1 MSDALRTLK
10 PWVTFTGSVLVI
22 GVLYWAQTLLIPI
35 ALAVLL
41 TFILAQPV
49 TRLQRLIGRVP
60 AVLVVVTLTFAVIA
74 GGVWGLANQATGLAA
89 DLPRYRNTILE
100 KIVEVRH
107 VVKPGSVEK
116 VQKTLQEIQAE
127 VEKSDQ
133 PRGTTAAPVIVRPEQ
148 VASLFGFPSW
158 LGPVSG
164 RLATTG
170 FVITLLIFMLL
181 EREDLRGRLLRL
193 IGHGNL
199 AATTRALDEA
209 GERVSRQLL
218 MQTIVNATYGA
229 AIGVGLYLIGVPYP
243 LLWAVLGAALRF
255 IPYVGPIIG
264 AGAPIVIALA
274 ALPGWTKPLWTV
286 AMFIGVELFTNL
298 VLETVLYAGAAG
310 VSQVALLIA
319 VAFWTWLWGPMGLLM
334 ATPLTVCLVVL
345 GKHVPGLEFL
355 STLMADL
362 PPLSPDVAYYQRL
375 LAGDQGEAFDIIERH
390 LKTNPPET
398 LYDAIL
404 VPALN
409 YAESDRLE
417 DRLTAEQEALIVDG
431 TRELMS
437 DAMAAAREARPSLT
451 DESGETTV
459 TEDVQPL
466 PKKQSVLAY
475 PASSAADELALHM
488 LGQLL
493 EKTPIAMEVL
503 SSHTLISELITAM
516 QERGCPIVCIAD
528 LPPSPPSKT
537 RYLIKKLRIALP
549 DVKIV
554 VGRWAPAP
562 LADEDA
568 RSLMEAGATHVA
580 LTMSETANQ
589 LRQLAELSPQGQ
601 PDAQTQTT
609 TPTLVAFS

>member
-1 MSDALRTLK
+1 VSDALRTLR
-10 PWVTFTGSVLVI
+10 PWVTFAGAVLVI
-22 GVLYWAQTLLIPI
+22 AVLYWAQTLLIPI

-74 GGVWGLANQATGLAA
+74 GGVWGLANQVTGLAA
-89 DLPRYRNTILE
+89 DLPRYRDTILQ
-100 KIVEVRH
+100 KVVAVRH
-107 VVKPGSVEK
+107 VVRPGSVEK

-127 VEKSDQ
+127 VEKGDQ
-133 PRGTTAAPVIVRPEQ
+133 PRGTTAAPMIVRPEQ
-148 VASLFGFPSW
+148 VASLWGFPSW
-158 LGPVSG
+158 LGPVIG
-164 RLATTG
+164 PLATAG

-229 AIGVGLYLIGVPYP
+229 AIGVGLSLIGVPYP

-255 IPYVGPIIG
+255 IPYVGPIIS

-298 VLETVLYAGAAG
+298 VLETALYAGAAG

-375 LAGDQGEAFDIIERH
+375 LAGDQGEAFDIIEKH
-390 LKTNPPET
+390 LKTNAPET

-417 DRLTAEQEALIVDG
+417 DRLTTEQEALVVDG

-437 DAMAAAREARPSLT
+437 DAMAAAREARPSVT
-451 DESGETTV
+451 DEAGERTDM
-459 TEDVQPL
+459 EDVAPPQ
-466 PKKQSVLAY
+466 KTQVVLAY

-503 SSHTLISELITAM
+503 SSHTLISELITAI

-568 RSLMEAGATHVA
+568 RPLMEAGATHVA
-580 LTMSETANQ
+580 STMSETTNQ
-589 LRQLAELSPQGQ
+589 LRQLAELSPQIQ
-601 PDAQTQTT
+601 PDPQTT
-609 TPTLVAFS
+609 AKPTLVA

>member
-10 PWVTFTGSVLVI
+10 PWATFTGSVLVI

-60 AVLVVVTLTFAVIA
+60 AVLVVVTLMFAVIA
-74 GGVWGLANQATGLAA
+74 GGVWGLANQVTGLAA
-89 DLPRYRNTILE
+89 DLPRYRNTILQ
-100 KIVEVRH
+100 KVVEVRH
-107 VVKPGSVEK
+107 VVRPGSVEK

-133 PRGTTAAPVIVRPEQ
+133 PRGTSAAPVIVRPEQ
-148 VASLFGFPSW
+148 VASLWGFPSW
-158 LGPVSG
+158 LGPVFG
-164 RLATTG
+164 PLATAG

-229 AIGVGLYLIGVPYP
+229 AIGVGLSLIGVPYP
-243 LLWAVLGAALRF
+243 FLWAVLGAALRF
-255 IPYVGPIIG
+255 IPYVGPII
-264 AGAPIVIALA
+264 AAAAPILIALA

-286 AMFIGVELFTNL
+286 AMFIGIELFTNL

-375 LAGDQGEAFDIIERH
+375 LAGDQAEAFDIIEKH

-417 DRLTAEQEALIVDG
+417 DRLTAEQESLIVDG

-459 TEDVQPL
+459 TEDVKPL

-493 EKTPIAMEVL
+493 EKTPVAMEVL
-503 SSHTLISELITAM
+503 SSHTLISELITAT

-537 RYLIKKLRIALP
+537 RYLIKKLRSALP
-549 DVKIV
+549 DVRIV
-554 VGRWAPAP
+554 VGRWAPTP

-568 RSLMEAGATHVA
+568 RPLMEAGATHVA
-580 LTMSETANQ
+580 STMIETANQ
-589 LRQLAELSPQGQ
+589 LRQLAELSPQTQ
-601 PDAQTQTT
+601 PDAETT
-609 TPTLVAFS
+609 KPTLVA

>member
-10 PWVTFTGSVLVI
+10 PWATFTGSVLVI

-60 AVLVVVTLTFAVIA
+60 AVLVVVTLMFAVIA
-74 GGVWGLANQATGLAA
+74 GGVWGLANQVTGLAA
-89 DLPRYRNTILE
+89 DLPRYRNTILQ
-100 KIVEVRH
+100 KVVEVRH
-107 VVKPGSVEK
+107 VVRPGSVEK

-133 PRGTTAAPVIVRPEQ
+133 PRGTSAAPVIVRPEQ
-148 VASLFGFPSW
+148 VASLWGFPSW
-158 LGPVSG
+158 LGPVFG
-164 RLATTG
+164 PLATAG

-229 AIGVGLYLIGVPYP
+229 AIGVGLSLIGVPYP
-243 LLWAVLGAALRF
+243 FLWAVLGAALRF
-255 IPYVGPIIG
+255 IPYVGPII
-264 AGAPIVIALA
+264 AAAAPILIALA

-286 AMFIGVELFTNL
+286 AMFIGIELFTNL

-375 LAGDQGEAFDIIERH
+375 LAGDQAEAFDIIEKH

-417 DRLTAEQEALIVDG
+417 ERLTAEQESLIVDG

-459 TEDVQPL
+459 TEDVKPL

-493 EKTPIAMEVL
+493 EKTPVAMEVL
-503 SSHTLISELITAM
+503 SSHTLISELITAT

-537 RYLIKKLRIALP
+537 RYLIKKLRSALP
-549 DVKIV
+549 DVRIV
-554 VGRWAPAP
+554 VGRWAPTP

-568 RSLMEAGATHVA
+568 RPLMEAGATHVA
-580 LTMSETANQ
+580 STMIETANQ
-589 LRQLAELSPQGQ
+589 LRQLAELSPQTQ
-601 PDAQTQTT
+601 PDAETT
-609 TPTLVAFS
+609 KPTLVA

>member
-1 MSDALRTLK
+1 
-10 PWVTFTGSVLVI
+10 VLVI

-89 DLPRYRNTILE
+89 DLPRYRDTILE

-127 VEKSDQ
+127 VERSEQ

-274 ALPGWTKPLWTV
+274 ALPGWTKPLWTM

-375 LAGDQGEAFDIIERH
+375 LAGDQGEAFDIIEKH
-390 LKTNPPET
+390 LKTNAPET

-437 DAMAAAREARPSLT
+437 DAMAAAREARPAIT
-451 DESGETTV
+451 GEGGETTV
-459 TEDVQPL
+459 TEDVQPV

-493 EKTPIAMEVL
+493 EKTPIGMEVL
-503 SSHTLISELITAM
+503 SSHTLISELIAAI

-537 RYLIKKLRIALP
+537 RYLVKKLRIALP
-549 DVKIV
+549 EVKIV

-562 LADEDA
+562 LGDEDP
-568 RSLMEAGATHVA
+568 RPLMEAGATHVA
-580 LTMSETANQ
+580 STMSETANQ
-589 LRQLAELSPQGQ
+589 LRQLAELSPQVQ
-601 PDAQTQTT
+601 PDAQTTK
-609 TPTLVAFS
+609 PTLVAFS

>member
-10 PWVTFTGSVLVI
+10 PWATFTGSVLVI

-89 DLPRYRNTILE
+89 DLPRYRDTILE

-127 VEKSDQ
+127 VERSDQ

-255 IPYVGPIIG
+255 IPYVGPIIS

-375 LAGDQGEAFDIIERH
+375 LAGDQGEAFDIIEKH
-390 LKTNPPET
+390 LKTNAPET

-493 EKTPIAMEVL
+493 EKTPIGMEVL
-503 SSHTLISELITAM
+503 SSHTLISELIAAI

-580 LTMSETANQ
+580 STMSETANQ

>member
-1 MSDALRTLK
+1 
-10 PWVTFTGSVLVI
+10 
-22 GVLYWAQTLLIPI
+22 
-35 ALAVLL
+35 
-41 TFILAQPV
+41 
-49 TRLQRLIGRVP
+49 
-60 AVLVVVTLTFAVIA
+60 VTLTFAVIA

-89 DLPRYRNTILE
+89 DLPRYRDTILE
-100 KIVEVRH
+100 KIVEVRP

-127 VEKSDQ
+127 VERSEQ

-243 LLWAVLGAALRF
+243 LLWAVLGGALRF

-274 ALPGWTKPLWTV
+274 ALPGWTKPLWTM

-375 LAGDQGEAFDIIERH
+375 LAGDQGEAFDIIEKH
-390 LKTNPPET
+390 LKTNAPET

-459 TEDVQPL
+459 TQDVQPL

-493 EKTPIAMEVL
+493 EKTPVAMDVL
-503 SSHTLISELITAM
+503 SSHTLISELIAAI

-580 LTMSETANQ
+580 STMSETANQ

-601 PDAQTQTT
+601 PDEQTT
-609 TPTLVAFS
+609 KPTLVAFS